1 MYIAGLDLTIPA
13 PWEYLGTVLR
23 MRHVVHVH
31 VPPPTLPS
39 PAVRNLCCAVLRTRR
54 GTPQLDASSLDGLQ
68 SANTIFIQLAD
79 FLECGREFKG
89 GALLRGASPVF
100 VALDFA
106 AFSCFT
112 KVFVQ
117 CASVSQ
123 NGCRSSASIQLVA
136 SGRDLSSLKIV
147 DRSRADQLVAS
158 GLGPSPP
165 LSSGFPRVSPAAA
178 PGRREVRAGARLQP
192 KLSKLPPLVPGI
204 VCARRLTALD
214 D

>member
-1 MYIAGLDLTIPA
+1 MCRRLPCQAQPCATCVAQFFAPVGGRLSLTHPL
-13 PWEYLGTVLR
+13 WTDFS
-23 MRHVVHVH
+23 
-31 VPPPTLPS
+31 PPTQFS
-39 PAVRNLCCAVLRTRR
+39 F
-54 GTPQLDASSLDGLQ
+54 SLLT
-68 SANTIFIQLAD
+68 SLSVVVNS
-79 FLECGREFKG
+79 RG

-165 LSSGFPRVSPAAA
+165 FLRVSLGSRPPRPRAAVKFA
-178 PGRREVRAGARLQP
+178 RELGCNLSFPSYLLWCRESSVLGA
-192 KLSKLPPLVPGI
+192 
-204 VCARRLTALD
+204 
-214 D
+214 

>member
-1 MYIAGLDLTIPA
+1 
-13 PWEYLGTVLR
+13 
-23 MRHVVHVH
+23 MRRVVHVH

-165 LSSGFPRVSPAAA
+165 PFLPVSLGSRPPRPRAAVKFARELGCNLSFPSYLLWC
-178 PGRREVRAGARLQP
+178 RELSVLGA
-192 KLSKLPPLVPGI
+192 
-204 VCARRLTALD
+204 
-214 D
+214 